1 MGFTCFKSGIKP
13 GTSPVRFSLALS
25 FCLSLSTVYYLLPTA
40 SFAGDAAGGAVMSF
54 LRMDPAAHQT
64 GMGGVGVGLFE
75 NLQNMSYNPALLGM
89 LKHNEIVFSHTNWL
103 VDSRFQDV
111 ALAFAT
117 RSRGTFGVRYKT
129 LSYGA
134 IDSYD
139 AEGGKLASFKAR
151 DSLISASWG
160 GQIERAHGICAG
172 ITIRQATQ
180 DLSFVSAGAVMADAG
195 FSMLP
200 FKERLNGAFSFG
212 LAVKNL
218 GPEITFDRE
227 KEALPSTLDFGFG
240 WKGLLERFSAGLDIH
255 LPKTQGMYYSAGA
268 QYRAADMLDLRAGF
282 ENRQEQGSG
291 LRLGAGVNFGAW
303 QLDYAWLPFGLLGDT
318 HHASLLYRFGGPA
331 ESAYEAG
338 IKAMR
343 KARYAEAVLNF
354 ATALEEDPSMDKAA
368 LKLKA
373 AHKLLQEQK
382 ALKEAP

>member
-1 MGFTCFKSGIKP
+1 MNTLTHNRNRAFIPAFLFACTL
-13 GTSPVRFSLALS
+13 SPIP
-25 FCLSLSTVYYLLPTA
+25 STLTPV
-40 SFAGDAAGGAVMSF
+40 FAGSSAGATAMSF

-89 LKHNEIVFSHTNWL
+89 LKHNELVFSHANWL

-111 ALAFAT
+111 AFAFAT
-117 RSRGTFGVRYKT
+117 RSKGTFGVRYKT
-129 LSYGA
+129 FSYGS

-139 AEGGKLASFKAR
+139 AAGGKLASFKAR

-160 GQIERAHGICAG
+160 AQLERVHGICAG

-212 LAVKNL
+212 AAAKNL
-218 GPEITFDRE
+218 GQEVKFDRE
-227 KEALPSTLDFGFG
+227 SEYLPSTLDFGFG
-240 WKGLLERFSAGLDIH
+240 WTGLLERLSAGVDVH
-255 LPKTQGMYYSAGA
+255 MPKAQGIYYSAGA

-282 ENRQEQGSG
+282 ETGQEQGSG

-331 ESAYEAG
+331 ESAYAAG
-338 IKAMR
+338 LKALR
-343 KARYAEAVLNF
+343 KTRYAEAVLYF
-354 ATALEEDPSMDKAA
+354 ATALEEDPTMDKAA

-382 ALKEAP
+382 ELKEAP